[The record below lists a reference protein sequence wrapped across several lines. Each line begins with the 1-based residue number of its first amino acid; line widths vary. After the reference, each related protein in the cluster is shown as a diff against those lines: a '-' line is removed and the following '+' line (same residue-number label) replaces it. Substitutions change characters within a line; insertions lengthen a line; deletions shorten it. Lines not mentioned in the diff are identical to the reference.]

1 MEGEG
6 VSTLAR
12 VALCLALIALWFLL
26 CYHVMRYSLPM
37 VTHPL
42 SWLGVYAV
50 LVFAVYVTV
59 TVVVLLVAIALLL
72 LPLERRLTF

>member
-1 MEGEG
+1 M
-6 VSTLAR
+6 
-12 VALCLALIALWFLL
+12 
-26 CYHVMRYSLPM
+26 MRYSLPM
-37 VTHPL
+37 ATTRPL

-59 TVVVLLVAIALLL
+59 TVVVLLVAVALLL

>member
-6 VSTLAR
+6 VSVLAR
-12 VALCLALIALWFLL
+12 VVIGLALIALWFLL

-37 VTHPL
+37 VTRPL

-59 TVVVLLVAIALLL
+59 TVTVILVAIALLL
-72 LPLERRLTF
+72 LPLERMLTR